1 MLYDAHAHLDLIDV
15 ESLPKLIGN
24 AKKNNV
30 KYIITQSV
38 SIDSFKNNLKIY
50 EKYPEILKLS
60 IGLYP
65 EETLKEEDFVEMKKL
80 IAKNKKEIF
89 AMGEIGMDFSGE
101 KPDKDL
107 QKRIFVKQLNLAQEL
122 NLPVSIHTRKAEKE
136 VIEILRNYPN
146 LKKILHCFSGNF
158 KLIKEAKEIGCYF
171 SIPTNVVRSQHFQKM
186 LEVLPK
192 EIILT
197 ETDSPYL
204 SPHANTTNEPSF
216 IVETIK
222 MISLIWKEP
231 VEKVELKLENNF
243 KQVYGIK

>member
-1 MLYDAHAHLDLIDV
+1 ML
-15 ESLPKLIGN
+15 
-24 AKKNNV
+24 KKNNV

-38 SIDSFKNNLKIY
+38 NVDSFKENLKIY
-50 EKYPEILKLS
+50 KKYPGIVKLS

-65 EETLKEEDFVEMKKL
+65 EENLEEKDFIEMKKL
-80 IAKNKKEIF
+80 IIKNKKEIF
-89 AMGEIGMDFSGE
+89 AIGEIGMDFSSE
-101 KPDKDL
+101 KPDKSL
-107 QKRIFVKQLNLAQEL
+107 QKKIFIKQLDLAQEL

-171 SIPTNVVRSQHFQKM
+171 SIPTNIVRSQHFQKM
-186 LEVLPK
+186 IEVLPK
-192 EIILT
+192 EKILT

-204 SPHANTTNEPSF
+204 SPHVNTNNESSF

-231 VEKVELKLENNF
+231 IEKVELKIENNF
-243 KQVYGIK
+243 KEIYEII